1 MSNPITSYSTLVSAV
16 GEYFE
21 DDSTEFTNYIP
32 IAVDLAEQ
40 RLAREIDSTHLRINT
55 IVSSLPSN
63 RLLDKPTGYKFAWNL
78 RYKTPTGEMKTLFK
92 RTDSYI
98 EDYWPWADTSV
109 GAPIYYGDYS
119 QTQFIIGPTVSDA
132 AEFHLSY
139 SGRPTPL
146 SASVSINVFTSSFS
160 DLLFAATLIE
170 QAKFA
175 RQNSMVATLEEHYQ
189 KRLQSIVNEGRRERR
204 DEGIEPA
211 NSASHRN
218 TLNGPI
224 QPE

>member
-21 DDSTEFTNYIP
+21 DDSTEFTDYIP
-32 IAVDLAEQ
+32 VAVDLAEQ
-40 RLAREIDSTHLRINT
+40 RLTREIDSSHLRINAV
-55 IVSSLPSN
+55 VSSTASN
-63 RLLDKPTGYKFAWNL
+63 RLLSKPAGYRFAFNL
-78 RYKTPTGEMKTLFK
+78 RYKDPTGELRTLFK
-92 RTDSYI
+92 RTDSFV
-98 EDYWPWADTSV
+98 EDYWPWANTSV
-109 GAPIYYGDYS
+109 GAPKYYADYS
-119 QTQFIIGPTVSDA
+119 NTQFVIGPTVSDA

-146 SASVSINVFTSSFS
+146 TATTSVNVFTSTFS

-175 RQNSMVATLEEHYQ
+175 RQNSMVAVLEEHYQ

-211 NSASHRN
+211 NPASHRN
-218 TLNGPI
+218 TLNGI
-224 QPE
+224 INPE